1 MTETRSGAR
10 SRGRWARSLRSW
22 AGAGLLVVLTAGV
35 ALAKAGILGLPYNV
49 SEQGERVDGLYKGI
63 FYLVAVMFFLTEGA
77 LIYFI
82 IRYRARPGAKPY
94 YIEGSAKAE
103 WIWTLV
109 PGLILLVLALTQV
122 PVWVALKVRPPAA
135 EDAFRVE
142 AMAQQFN
149 WNFRHP
155 GADGVFGTPDDVTSP
170 KLNVP
175 VGKPVILQIRSRDV
189 IHSFFLPNLRIK
201 QDATPGLTTQTWF
214 TARETGDFEIA
225 CAELCGLAHYR
236 MRSFLSIK
244 PVAEVQTWLDGETKR
259 VVSEGGEDP
268 SDNWGWGWQR
278 IAQCS
283 APIPGE
289 WKGGKPAPAAP
300 AGESPETPAGE
311 VKG

>member
-1 MTETRSGAR
+1 MVFA
-10 SRGRWARSLRSW
+10 
-22 AGAGLLVVLTAGV
+22 AGA
-35 ALAKAGILGLPYNV
+35 ALADSSVLGLPHDV
-49 SEQGERVDGLYKGI
+49 SVEGQRVDILYKGI
-63 FYLVAVMFFLTEGA
+63 FYLVAVIFFLTEGA
-77 LIYFI
+77 LVYFI
-82 IRYRARPGAKPY
+82 LKYRARPGAKPY

-103 WIWTLV
+103 WIWTLI
-109 PGLILLVLALTQV
+109 PGVILLVLALTQV

-149 WNFRHP
+149 WNFRYP

-170 KLNVP
+170 TLIVP
-175 VGKPVILQIRSRDV
+175 VGKTVLIQIRSRDV
-189 IHSFFLPNLRIK
+189 IHSFFLPNFRVK

-214 TARETGDFEIA
+214 TAQETGKFEVA
-225 CAELCGLAHYR
+225 CAELCGLGHYR
-236 MRSFLSIK
+236 MRSFITVESES
-244 PVAEVQTWLDGETKR
+244 EVKAWLDAQTKQ
-259 VVSEGGEDP
+259 VVAEGGEDP

-289 WKGGKPAPAAP
+289 WKGGASAPASPPANDVAAAP
-300 AGESPETPAGE
+300 VGE